1 MKTSQVFVSQTSD
14 MALFPKHRPFVQAVF
29 DAVGRVGMA
38 PIDMRYFP
46 ARDDSPADYCRQR
59 VSACETYIAVVGF
72 RYGSP
77 VPGLAVSYTELEF
90 QTASVV
96 GLPRLVFL
104 LEESALPPGDLA
116 DTERHAIDGFRQ
128 RLRGAGL
135 MVRSF
140 ISDDS
145 LELEVFHALSELASG
160 FSSAQPTVSSGRW
173 RPEAGLRLQELAVS
187 GRSASPH
194 GHPGTATR
202 FHETVPRVWN
212 VPSKNA
218 DFTGRDAILDR
229 LHGDLAGDRKA
240 VVTER
245 DTGWAVSARPR
256 WRSST
261 RTASKMTTTWSGGSP
276 QSSLKR
282 SAWPWPIWPPSCVPG
297 EDRRR
302 LPGTAARIGW
312 ISGAE
317 EHVVEPAR

>member
-1 MKTSQVFVSQTSD
+1 MKTSQVFVSHTSD
-14 MALFPKHRPFVQAVF
+14 MALFPEHRPFVQAVF

-38 PIDMRYFP
+38 PVDMRYFP
-46 ARDDSPADYCRQR
+46 A
-59 VSACETYIAVVGF
+59 
-72 RYGSP
+72 
-77 VPGLAVSYTELEF
+77 L
-90 QTASVV
+90 
-96 GLPRLVFL
+96 
-104 LEESALPPGDLA
+104 
-116 DTERHAIDGFRQ
+116 
-128 RLRGAGL
+128 
-135 MVRSF
+135 
-140 ISDDS
+140 
-145 LELEVFHALSELASG
+145 FHALSELASG
-160 FSSAQPTVSSGRW
+160 FSSAQPTLSSGRW

-245 DTGWAVSARPR
+245 DTGWAVSARAR